1 MDFLHLVCAA
11 IPNQT
16 DEAGMV
22 PAMEISR
29 LLPALFA
36 IALVVVFLWVAN
48 WVLLRRHREMGE
60 ERRFPRRI
68 TMLVLTVVGIVVILL
83 LLPVGEAR
91 RDQLVTLLG
100 LILMAV
106 IAIASTTFV
115 ANVMAGLML
124 RTVRAFR
131 PGDFAQVGEHLG
143 RVTERGL
150 FHTEIQTEDRDL
162 TTLPNLYLVS
172 NPVKVVRHSGT
183 IVSAA
188 ISLGYDLPQKK
199 IRRLLVQAAQEAGLQ
214 DPFVQIL
221 DLGDFSVSYRV
232 AGFLTEV
239 KQLLTARSLLRSLV
253 LNTLHEA
260 DVEIVSPAFMNQRRL
275 GEKERI
281 LPPEPSSVPEPV
293 EEAADDVPEELI
305 FDKAEA
311 AGRLEQL
318 RFERDKLLAEV
329 AELERRLK
337 DADSAE
343 HSQLEN
349 EVKLRRSRCEEI
361 AKEVEGEEEGKE
373 E

>member
-1 MDFLHLVCAA
+1 MDLLHQVYSAV
-11 IPNQT
+11 PN
-16 DEAGMV
+16 
-22 PAMEISR
+22 

-36 IALVVVFLWVAN
+36 IALVLGFLWVAN
-48 WVLLRRHREMGE
+48 WVLLRRNREMGE

-83 LLPVGEAR
+83 ALPVGEGR

-100 LILMAV
+100 VILTAV

-115 ANVMAGLML
+115 ANAMAGLML

-131 PGDFAQVGEHLG
+131 PGDFVQVGDHFG

-183 IVSAA
+183 IVSATV
-188 ISLGYDLPQKK
+188 SLGYDLPQKK
-199 IRRLLVQAAQEAGLQ
+199 IRLLLVQAAQQAGLQ
-214 DPFVQIL
+214 DPYVQIL
-221 DLGDFSVSYRV
+221 DLGDFSISYRV

-239 KQLLTARSLLRSLV
+239 KQLLTARSHLRSLI
-253 LNTLHEA
+253 LDTLHEA
-260 DVEIVSPAFMNQRRL
+260 DVEIVSPTFMNQRRL
-275 GEKERI
+275 GEKDRA
-281 LPPEPSSVPEPV
+281 LPPVSASVSEPV
-293 EEAADDVPEELI
+293 EEAADEVPEELI
-305 FDKAEA
+305 FDKAEE

-318 RFERDKLLAEV
+318 RLERDTLLAEV
-329 AELERRLK
+329 EELEDHLK
-337 DADSAE
+337 GADSAE
-343 HSQLEN
+343 RAKLES
-349 EVKLRRSRCEEI
+349 EVKRRRSRCEAI
-361 AKEVEGEEEGKE
+361 AREAEGKE